1 MTNLINLITRVD
13 AKDTSIFKNSILA
26 FGHSMIG
33 DDGMNF
39 DLGTFRG
46 SEQICSGTFE
56 GSEQNFVQVLS
67 RAPSKA

>member
-46 SEQICSGTFE
+46 SEQ
-56 GSEQNFVQVLS
+56 NFVQVLS